1 MPLRLPAGKRLAVNI
16 GVDFDAMCA
25 FSGHMATLSP
35 SILSRGEFDAEVGTP
50 RLLRLFAKHGI
61 PTTWCTPG
69 HTLITFPDRVR
80 EVIDSGHEIAAHGIE
95 RFNVHMKQHEDVWFA
110 TLSDIYDRWSD
121 N

>member
-25 FSGHMATLSP
+25 FSGHMGTLSP

-69 HTLITFPDRVR
+69 HTLITFPDRIR
-80 EVIDSGHEIAAHGIE
+80 EVISSGTRSRRTAPTTSLCRRSARPRSGG
-95 RFNVHMKQHEDVWFA
+95 
-110 TLSDIYDRWSD
+110 
-121 N
+121 

>member
-35 SILSRGEFDAEVGTP
+35 SILSRGEIM
-50 RLLRLFAKHGI
+50 LL
-61 PTTWCTPG
+61 
-69 HTLITFPDRVR
+69 
-80 EVIDSGHEIAAHGIE
+80 E
-95 RFNVHMKQHEDVWFA
+95 RFIVHMKQHEDVWFA

-121 N
+121 D